1 MIRTPAIIVA
11 LLLAG
16 SALGQAAAADEP
28 LGRLFFTPQQRATL
42 DAGVPVSRPAP
53 RPAATAPAR
62 RPAPAP
68 APQELRLGGVVTR
81 SDGERTVWI
90 DGKPYH
96 GGDAGDVR
104 VITDIADPGGARI
117 QPRGSQMP
125 IEVRVG
131 QTLDPRTGEVREP
144 YLPADGREGNR

>member
-1 MIRTPAIIVA
+1 MKRIALAIA
-11 LLLAG
+11 TLLLAG
-16 SALGQAAAADEP
+16 SALGQPASADEP

-53 RPAATAPAR
+53 RSAAAAPVR
-62 RPAPAP
+62 RPAPKP
-68 APQELRLGGVVTR
+68 IPQELRLGGVVTR

-96 GGDAGDVR
+96 GGDAGEVR

-117 QPRGSQMP
+117 QTRGSQTP

-131 QTLDPRTGEVREP
+131 QTLDPRTGTVREP
-144 YLPADGREGNR
+144 YAPAERGRN